1 MLDMENMNSDVG
13 VKGPTAIWQVFIF
26 LSFAS
31 GRLYIRIVKMGH
43 MYTSSKTFL
52 LIRYNHSCG
61 LVRLARQLSSG
72 FTAA

>member
-1 MLDMENMNSDVG
+1 MVDMENMNSDVG
-13 VKGPTAIWQVFIF
+13 VKGLTAIWQVFIF

-43 MYTSSKTFL
+43 MYTSNKTF